1 MIRNGKLVLI
11 NVMLGNEALI
21 DLIYDFDLETDFLC
35 FTDEDLLA
43 KCSTSDMSVS
53 HSDSESDME

>member
-1 MIRNGKLVLI
+1 
-11 NVMLGNEALI
+11 MLGNEALI
-21 DLIYDFDLETDFLC
+21 DLIYDFDLETDFLW